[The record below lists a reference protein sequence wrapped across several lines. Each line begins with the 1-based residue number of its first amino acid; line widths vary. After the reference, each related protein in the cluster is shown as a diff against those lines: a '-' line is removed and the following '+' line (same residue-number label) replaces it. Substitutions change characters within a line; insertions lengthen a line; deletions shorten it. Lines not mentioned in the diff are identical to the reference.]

1 MAHWFHRNV
10 FKATTIVNFDI
21 PFIQQD
27 VQAVQLCSQLKQT
40 RQGLLQVLP
49 DVNYGPETVESVFA
63 SYFSLLMGLIVDPA
77 DANNVSKL
85 RNSTVFKW
93 TNSLLGNSPQVEKD
107 SFFEAYNICFNLGV
121 WYMKHASM
129 VAAKDDITLDEAK
142 DVHVSLK
149 KAAGLFQF
157 IQSMYLPQLG
167 SAQIEAGDLD
177 RRIVAT
183 YLIQCTAEA
192 QEVTLARAVELK
204 HNPCLISSLAY
215 ETSKMF
221 SEASASLRSLEQAS
235 QWKLYL
241 QLKCA
246 FYKAFAY
253 KYCGEN
259 LLSQDKCGEAI
270 RALKEALASYGQAA
284 EFCKEYS
291 KKKGPAPKASP
302 ENHPFFRKLA
312 PQLKITLEKCER
324 ENGFIYHQKVPHD
337 PPQLEEKATYG
348 LVNPEDYIVPP
359 ISKLWTPVTYA
370 AFNDITSKSDSTKKP
385 EKDLPPVKETPVH
398 QTSKEPKNESG
409 CSLQ

>member
-10 FKATTIVNFDI
+10 FKATTIVHFDI
-21 PFIQQD
+21 PFVHQD

-49 DVNYGPETVESVFA
+49 DVNYGPETIESAFG
-63 SYFSLLMGLIVDPA
+63 SYFSLLMGLLTDPT
-77 DANNVSKL
+77 DANQVSKL
-85 RNSTVFKW
+85 RQSVAFKW
-93 TNSLLGNSPQVEKD
+93 TNSLLGNSPQVVKD
-107 SFFEAYNICFNLGV
+107 SFFEAFNICFNLAI

-149 KAAGLFQF
+149 KAAGIFQF

-167 SAQIEAGDLD
+167 SEQIEAGDLD
-177 RRIVAT
+177 RRILAA
-183 YLIQCTAEA
+183 YLTQCTAEA

-204 HNPCLISSLAY
+204 HNPCLISSLAF

-221 SEASASLRSLEQAS
+221 SDAAASLRSLEPAA

-241 QLKCA
+241 QLKSA

-259 LLSQDKCGEAI
+259 LLSQDKCGDAI
-270 RALKEALASYGQAA
+270 RALKEALACYGQAS
-284 EFCKEYS
+284 ELCKEYS
-291 KKKGPAPKASP
+291 KKKGPAPKVSP
-302 ENHPFFRKLA
+302 EDHPFFKRLA

-348 LVNPEDYIVPP
+348 L
-359 ISKLWTPVTYA
+359 
-370 AFNDITSKSDSTKKP
+370 TSKKP

-398 QTSKEPKNESG
+398 QTSKEPKNENG
-409 CSLQ
+409 CSLHCFAISCMPFLEQKAK